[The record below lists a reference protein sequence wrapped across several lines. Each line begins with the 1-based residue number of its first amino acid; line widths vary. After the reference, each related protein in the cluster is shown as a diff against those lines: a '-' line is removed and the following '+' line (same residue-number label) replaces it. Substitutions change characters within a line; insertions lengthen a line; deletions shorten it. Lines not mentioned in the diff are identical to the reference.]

1 MQTMAARGLPA
12 SGMTGQAILQ
22 AALEAALPI
31 AQADANVFAQFE
43 VQNLSNRQQVAM
55 FGAQQRAN
63 FLELEF
69 NQDFQMRVSNAAR
82 IADIAN
88 INFSADQ
95 QIALENSRMA
105 QTVDL
110 ANLNN
115 RQAKVMADAAAL
127 TNLDMAEL
135 NNRQQAA
142 VLNAHQKNS
151 SRLEMFVRNV
161 KSGDS
166 TNIEA
171 QAARTYWPLLMG
183 SDFKRDQQKMGINS
197 LLNYGYTI
205 LRATVARSIIA
216 SGLHPSV
223 GVHHSN
229 RVNSFV
235 LADDLVEPFRPLVDY
250 IVRSLIAN
258 GESDLSGT
266 VKRELTK
273 VLEYNL
279 NVNNTQSSVL
289 STIQYLCNSLAHSF
303 SIKKANLSLFTI
315 PTAMELS
322 LLNTTHVSE

>member
-1 MQTMAARGLPA
+1 MRRIIDISQDNRHLSKYRG
-12 SGMTGQAILQ
+12 
-22 AALEAALPI
+22 
-31 AQADANVFAQFE
+31 
-43 VQNLSNRQQVAM
+43 
-55 FGAQQRAN
+55 
-63 FLELEF
+63 FLIIS
-69 NQDFQMRVSNAAR
+69 QDQSEIAR
-82 IADIAN
+82 IALDDILAIIVHSHGVTYSN
-88 INFSADQ
+88 SVLCELAERGGIVVLCGPNHFPIAYLGAINGHYSQAGRISDQ
-95 QIALENSRMA
+95 LN
-105 QTVDL
+105 TKL
-110 ANLNN
+110 PLKKNLW
-115 RQAKVMADAAAL
+115 RLIVQHKISM
-127 TNLDMAEL
+127 
-135 NNRQQAA
+135 QAA

-161 KSGDS
+161 KSGDT

-171 QAARTYWPLLMG
+171 QAARIYWPLLMG